1 MKTSTW
7 LAVVCLAASLP
18 TQAEI
23 FKPIELKDQ
32 ELATLR
38 GRYVMPGRIV
48 SFGIVMTT
56 TWQNANGAL
65 IGATSAM
72 QVQQNTI
79 KPQFYVSMIDEKPAS
94 PTSSQSSVANTNT
107 STNTNLNTNTNTN
120 TNTGTGIV
128 SGGNGLNSTEG
139 VTQVVR
145 AAGDNNTAYN
155 NVDIN
160 VAKAS
165 QVNQAPVTQP
175 QGQALTAGST
185 LVGNNEAGSLA
196 VSSTNSGVQLNIV
209 ANNNQGSTVQRL
221 AQGGLM
227 QNTTLLGSSNQVRN
241 LTSLNVVLRDNVPT
255 AGALSG
261 NLDQL
266 KGLRTIGF

>member
-1 MKTSTW
+1 MKTPIW

-18 TQAEI
+18 TQAQT

-38 GRYVMPGRIV
+38 GRYVMPGRII
-48 SFGIVMTT
+48 SFGIAMTSS
-56 TWQNANGAL
+56 WQNANGEV
-65 IGATSAM
+65 IGATSSM
-72 QVQQNTI
+72 QIQQSTI
-79 KPQFYVSMIDEKPAS
+79 KPQFYVTMIDEKGNGSAR
-94 PTSSQSSVANTNT
+94 SQGIG
-107 STNTNLNTNTNTN
+107 
-120 TNTGTGIV
+120 TGTV
-128 SGGNGLNSTEG
+128 TGGSGLNSTEG

-160 VAKAS
+160 VTKA
-165 QVNQAPVTQP
+165 NQAPVTQQ
-175 QGQALTAGST
+175 QGQVLAAGST
-185 LVGNNEAGSLA
+185 LVGANGAGSLS
-196 VSSTNSGVQLNIV
+196 VSSTGTGVQLNIA

-227 QNTTLLGSSNQVRN
+227 QNATLLGGGNQVRN

-255 AGALSG
+255 AGSLNG

-266 KGLRTIGF
+266 KGLRALGF

>member
-7 LAVVCLAASLP
+7 LALVCLTASLP

-23 FKPIELKDQ
+23 FKPIELRDS

-48 SFGIVMTT
+48 SFGIVMTS
-56 TWQNANGAL
+56 TWQNAKGDV
-65 IGATSAM
+65 IGATSSM
-72 QVQQNTI
+72 QVQQSTI
-79 KPQFYVSMIDEKPAS
+79 KPQFYVSLIDQSGAS
-94 PTSSQSSVANTNT
+94 STIKQGASSQQATQQVAQQ
-107 STNTNLNTNTNTN
+107 
-120 TNTGTGIV
+120 GTGVV

-160 VAKAS
+160 VAKG
-165 QVNQAPVTQP
+165 NEAPTVQP
-175 QGQALTAGST
+175 QGQALVDGSTVVGANGAGSM
-185 LVGNNEAGSLA
+185 S
-196 VSSTNSGVQLNIV
+196 VSSTGAGVQLNV
-209 ANNNQGSTVQRL
+209 LANNNQGSSVQRL

-227 QNTTLLGSSNQVRN
+227 QNTTLLGAGNQVRN

-266 KGLRTIGF
+266 KGIRALGF